1 MSRKANFLNFP
12 NTYGAPTEREV
23 LLRAGAEDQAVR
35 QTCPA
40 APALGGELWRPPL
53 DHRVV
58 NDHNL
63 NKRKRKKKTSH
74 NESLV
79 LP

>member
-12 NTYGAPTEREV
+12 NIYGAPTEREV

-53 DHRVV
+53 DHRSL
-58 NDHNL
+58 DL
-63 NKRKRKKKTSH
+63 ETKIYKTF
-74 NESLV
+74 NIV
-79 LP
+79 QYVCIIFQ

>member
-12 NTYGAPTEREV
+12 NIYGAPTEREV

-53 DHRVV
+53 DHR
-58 NDHNL
+58 
-63 NKRKRKKKTSH
+63 
-74 NESLV
+74 
-79 LP
+79 